1 MAVTLEETI
10 VHTAKT
16 IRSLGYTGQEDI
28 PSFLLQ
34 PKYALYVRIPKHI
47 TAYLDHFGVS
57 YRLKELSGA
66 LCVFYVWL
74 KTVDDILDED
84 RGSGEHILRAF
95 DLESPSPEVQ
105 QKLDEPFLTAA
116 VSQLLGDTGSSQRG
130 TAFDH
135 LYDLYIAA
143 RAEHDVVTAPD
154 FISKRMR
161 VGRNTSLLSLDIIA
175 SYVSSDSFPF
185 RDFLIRAGEVGTLLD
200 SALDF
205 DRDLAANQFAFS
217 SPSEVKR
224 ALYFSTAKHAL
235 GLLCSYP
242 FLLPYY
248 LRGCL
253 SIPQHTAFENSAL

>member
-16 IRSLGYTGQEDI
+16 IRSFGYTGQEDI

-47 TAYLDHFGVS
+47 TAYLDHFGVL
-57 YRLKELSGA
+57 YRPKELSGA
-66 LCVFYVWL
+66 LGVFYVWL

-84 RGSGEHILRAF
+84 RISGEHILRAF
-95 DLESPSPEVQ
+95 DLDVLPPEAQ
-105 QKLDEPFLTAA
+105 HKLDEPFLTAA
-116 VSQLLGDTGSSQRG
+116 VSQLLGYPGSPQRG
-130 TAFDH
+130 TALEH

-143 RAEHDVVTAPD
+143 RAEHDVVTAHD
-154 FISKRMR
+154 LITKRIR

-175 SYVSSDSFPF
+175 PYISSDSTPF
-185 RDFLIRAGEVGTLLD
+185 QHFLVRAGEVGTLLD

-224 ALYFSTAKHAL
+224 TLYFSTAKHAL

-242 FLLPYY
+242 FLLPHY
-248 LRGCL
+248 LRGCF
-253 SIPQHTAFENSAL
+253 SIPQHTALENSAL